1 MSIGT
6 AGWMAA
12 FAGLDQL
19 DPSARALLERAA
31 MIIDMPAGAVPFR
44 PAQPCDGYV
53 FVLSGAIRVQ
63 LLSESGR
70 EIVLYRVETG
80 QTCILTTA
88 CLMGGGEY
96 PAEAVAETD
105 VTAAL
110 LPNAAFQELLARSP
124 AFRAFVFGAFGRRF
138 ADLMVVVDEV
148 AFRRV
153 DLRLARF
160 LLDHMDAGRRLTLS
174 HQEVAAELGS
184 VREVVSRQLK
194 EFERRGWIALDRRR
208 IQIIDGAALAGLA
221 AGHP

>member
-1 MSIGT
+1 MRTGG
-6 AGWMAA
+6 ADWPAR

-19 DPSARALLERAA
+19 DPATRALLERAA
-31 MIIDMPAGAVPFR
+31 MIVDLPAGAVPFR

-53 FVLSGAIRVQ
+53 FVISGAIRVQ
-63 LLSESGR
+63 LLSETGR
-70 EIVLYRVETG
+70 EIVLYRVEAG

-110 LPNAAFQELLARSP
+110 LPNAAFHELLGRSP
-124 AFRAFVFGAFGRRF
+124 TFRAFVFGAFGRRF

-148 AFRRV
+148 AFRRI

-160 LLDHMDAGRRLTLS
+160 LLDHMDAERRLALS
-174 HQEVAAELGS
+174 HQEIAAELGS

-194 EFERRGWIALDRRR
+194 EFERRGWITLDRRR
-208 IQIIDGAALAGLA
+208 VEILDTAALAALDST
-221 AGHP
+221 H